1 MNNMIHERAKEL
13 ALEAYDEMKLSFESN
28 EPNKCEELERE
39 LFKII
44 RASDLSITDQVH
56 SVKQLLL
63 NILAMISEQH
73 LTQMMEQETAKAQSE
88 LR

>member
-1 MNNMIHERAKEL
+1 MTDILFEKAKEL
-13 ALEAYDEMKLSFESN
+13 ALVAYDEMKLSFESH
-28 EPNKCEELERE
+28 EPKKCEELEKE
-39 LFKII
+39 MYKIL

-63 NILAMISEQH
+63 NVLAMISAEH
-73 LTQMMEQETAKAQSE
+73 LKAELKMQTERAQSE

>member
-1 MNNMIHERAKEL
+1 MTDMIFERAKEL

-28 EPNKCEELERE
+28 EPKKCEELEKE
-39 LFKII
+39 MYKIL

-56 SVKQLLL
+56 TVKQLLL
-63 NILAMISEQH
+63 NVLAMISAEH
-73 LTQMMEQETAKAQSE
+73 LKAELKVQTEKAQSE